1 MNLCKLTTENLPKN
15 FYGYFKEMR
24 NQHNYNTRGSKEEVT
39 FKITQEATT
48 YGVNS
53 LHHRAA
59 NDWNESLKNGGL
71 ESDKYFSLNLK
82 FTKALKA
89 YLLSKYI

>member
-1 MNLCKLTTENLPKN
+1 MNLCKLMTENLPKN

-48 YGVNS
+48 
-53 LHHRAA
+53 
-59 NDWNESLKNGGL
+59 
-71 ESDKYFSLNLK
+71 
-82 FTKALKA
+82 
-89 YLLSKYI
+89 